1 MATSPNVANYS
12 VLKGIA
18 VFGGVDLGNCTEIE
32 LTPDFG
38 TLDHFSQRAGV
49 KSVDKSVVISKKLAI
64 RIVMDEWSEANVRLA
79 ILAAASGTPIN
90 VFSQS
95 EREDDLVVTGTNSVG
110 IPYVWT
116 FPSVSFLPSSSIN
129 LISDE
134 WGTMEISG
142 TVNAIAGVFG
152 TVAAVA

>member
-1 MATSPNVANYS
+1 MV
-12 VLKGIA
+12 
-18 VFGGVDLGNCTEIE
+18 
-32 LTPDFG
+32 G
-38 TLDHFSQRAGV
+38 T
-49 KSVDKSVVISKKLAI
+49 
-64 RIVMDEWSEANVRLA
+64 NVRLA
-79 ILAAASGTPIN
+79 VLAAATGSPIN
-90 VFSQS
+90 LFSQS
-95 EREDDLVVTGTNSVG
+95 EREDDLVITGTNEVG

-116 FPSVSFLPSSSIN
+116 LPSVSFLPSSSLN